1 MIDTKYDIIET
12 LEKGGSCRGNQ
23 NNAVFLATFPVFRG
37 YVIVTLH
44 IFFTLVITLMK
55 RIVTI
60 SFLFLF
66 VVLFGSDSFAKSFG
80 KTEVLRP
87 TPVKPVYKGP
97 FVEQPVNIKLGQL
110 APLAGKQETLKYF
123 DQASF
128 DEGHSINLSTP
139 VGPLVD
145 ADGNEITSAGGSTFD
160 YVAMATRFS
169 TTLPS
174 PRLDSVRIWFY
185 VDSMEA
191 VTGNK
196 LEVGAVKQRMVL
208 ADDGNEYP
216 YPDLGTD
223 GSIGASYAANHKN
236 INRSALKIGTG
247 EINSVKVSFSGL
259 ILPEA
264 DFVVY
269 LNSRIFGGA
278 SGTEVIT
285 NAITVGTDSV
295 SLGSE
300 LAGIDPEVHRTYRIA
315 LDQESAYY
323 NSAYAI
329 FDFGD
334 GSGTPDFYAP
344 NLYMIAYVRDP
355 SITGVDDIKLEG
367 NGLAQNF
374 PNPFNPSTVIKYS
387 VANAGNATLKVY
399 NALGSEV
406 ASLVDGFVTTGEHEV
421 TFDASG
427 IPTGTYYYTL
437 KSGDFSQTKRMVL
450 SK

>member
-1 MIDTKYDIIET
+1 
-12 LEKGGSCRGNQ
+12 
-23 NNAVFLATFPVFRG
+23 
-37 YVIVTLH
+37 
-44 IFFTLVITLMK
+44 MK
-55 RIVTI
+55 RIVTV

-66 VVLFGSDSFAKSFG
+66 VVLLSNHSFAKSFG

-87 TPVKPVYKGP
+87 SPAKPVYKGP

-123 DQASF
+123 DQTSF
-128 DEGHSINLSTP
+128 DEGHSLNLPTP
-139 VGPLVD
+139 IGPLLD
-145 ADGNEITSAGGSTFD
+145 QDGNEIVSAGGSTFD
-160 YVAMATRFS
+160 YVAYGSRFS
-169 TTLPS
+169 TTLVA
-174 PRLDSVRIWFY
+174 PRLDSVRIWFF
-185 VDSMEA
+185 VDSMDA
-191 VTGNK
+191 ITGNK

-208 ADDGNEYP
+208 YNDGNEYP
-216 YPDLGTD
+216 EPDLGTD

-247 EINSVKVSFSGL
+247 EVNSVKVSFSGL
-259 ILPEA
+259 VLPEA
-264 DFVVY
+264 DFIVY

-278 SGTEVIT
+278 SGTEIIT
-285 NAITVGTDSV
+285 NAIQVGADSV
-295 SLGSE
+295 NLGSDFT
-300 LAGIDPEVHRTYRIA
+300 APDPEVNRTYRIA

-323 NSAYAI
+323 SSGFSIY
-329 FDFGD
+329 DLGQD
-334 GSGTPDFYAP
+334 GTPEWYAP

-355 SITGVDDIKLEG
+355 SAIVSVDDVKLEG

-421 TFDASG
+421 NFDASG